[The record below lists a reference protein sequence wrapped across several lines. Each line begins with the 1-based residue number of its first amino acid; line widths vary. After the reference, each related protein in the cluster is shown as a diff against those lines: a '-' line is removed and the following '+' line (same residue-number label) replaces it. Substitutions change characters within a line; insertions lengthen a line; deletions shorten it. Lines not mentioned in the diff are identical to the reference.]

1 MSLDTATAPTT
12 SHFQRKLLCWRE
24 RECEDYYDCS
34 IKAVGEGA
42 VMVEFDSEWI
52 EFSAAVAYELAFY
65 LAEAVAIVEQSS
77 AETTRAVARENE
89 PLLER
94 KYRLFMDW
102 HLDATGEIQFDRI
115 SPQIMP
121 DREGYTAVS
130 IRTVRPGGVEVEFE
144 GFGYAFSKDDAAW
157 ISEKLLEASGQQLEI
172 YPRYCLFE
180 TLRRQG
186 HNIHG

>member
-12 SHFQRKLLCWRE
+12 SNFQRKLLCWRE

-65 LAEAVAIVEQSS
+65 LAEAVAIVEQPS
-77 AETTRAVARENE
+77 AEAARAVARECE
-89 PLLER
+89 PLLTR
-94 KYRLFMDW
+94 KYRLLMDW
-102 HLDATGEIQFDRI
+102 HLDATGEIPFNKI
-115 SPQIMP
+115 SPEIMP
-121 DREGYTAVS
+121 DRESYTAIS
-130 IRTVRPGGVEVEFE
+130 IRTVRPGGVEMEFE

-157 ISEKLLEASGQQLEI
+157 ISEKLLEASGQRFEL
-172 YPRYCLFE
+172 YDYHCLFE

-186 HNIHG
+186 HKVRG